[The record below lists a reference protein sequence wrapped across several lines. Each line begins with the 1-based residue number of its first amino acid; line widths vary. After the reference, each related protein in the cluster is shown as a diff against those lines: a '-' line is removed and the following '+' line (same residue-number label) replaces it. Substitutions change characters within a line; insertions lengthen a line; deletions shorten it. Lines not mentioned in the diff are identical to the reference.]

1 MRSWFLGNDLSEGL
15 WPARV
20 PRRARFSYQ
29 QDRQSVKN
37 ERRATWRRYMSA
49 AQALW
54 YICQVAWSNGTT
66 RGIVPRTTNERRKEG
81 RKDNEGVDPAPRNHT
96 PRRESWRRDS
106 FLVTLRCLTGPMT
119 SGGRAMME
127 EPINGTRVDP
137 IDVWSFIYRRGDW
150 RKKEKG
156 KRRGWKSFDNCSL
169 KLESEVW
176 WKNWKMLMLRNDR
189 IGNNLEEYY

>member
-1 MRSWFLGNDLSEGL
+1 
-15 WPARV
+15 
-20 PRRARFSYQ
+20 
-29 QDRQSVKN
+29 
-37 ERRATWRRYMSA
+37 MSA
-49 AQALW
+49 
-54 YICQVAWSNGTT
+54 VR
-66 RGIVPRTTNERRKEG
+66 RGGDIWARHKLYDIYVRLRGRTVQQGGSFQEQRTNERRKEE

-176 WKNWKMLMLRNDR
+176 WKNWKMLIRNDR
-189 IGNNLEEYY
+189 IGNNLEEHY